1 MTSIQML
8 PPVPRPPH
16 DPNVLTLDISRGWR
30 AAALNAVVVAPR
42 DGTLQLALT
51 AGARDLHEP
60 SGSFGGLVPPAWV
73 TIGEGGDIWLLDRT
87 KGTIAKFDDCTCGFV
102 TVPHT
107 GGSGHGA
114 RQFVE
119 ARAIVATCGNLV
131 VVDRAAARLSVFSQR
146 GYALREHVTPPAS
159 AQPVPW
165 QPTCIAADS
174 RGHLYVGDPANGVVH
189 RFSTRG
195 VWLSAIGGVGSV
207 EHLAVDR
214 HDRLHVAVATS
225 PAVLVFAPDG
235 TPLEPVRSRDAIA
248 SRFAALPFR
257 VTAAGVIDFAHHHH
271 CCTAAFDATGAP
283 LAGGAPATKVT
294 FATAGTYRTAPL
306 DSDIARCQWHR
317 VTLTADLPP
326 GCSVMVCTRTSEL
339 AEPDDLVAALPDAAW
354 ETRAVA
360 RRPTG
365 SDGTCVEWDCLVRSG
380 PGRFAWLEL
389 RLQGDGKATP
399 RVHCVTL
406 ESPRVSLS
414 RWLPGVFVHDP
425 DAGDFTDRF
434 LSLFDTTLRSIESQL
449 DQQAGLFDPRSSPA
463 TSPSAGAPDF
473 LSWLAGWVGIA
484 LDRNWPE
491 ARRREY
497 LRRAPALFDA
507 RGTVAG
513 LRSMLLLYL
522 GLRDDA
528 PSVAGTCGCGGE
540 ADKMQEALRCE
551 PRCDPCAPPP
561 PPRAHRAPALLLEHW
576 RLRRW
581 LFVGGARL
589 GEDAA
594 LWGTAI
600 VGRSQLGRGART
612 GITRLVGTQDPF
624 RDPMHVY
631 ASTFTVFVP
640 ARVVCDDAAR
650 RGLEALLRD
659 ESPAHTRWHLE
670 PVSPRFRIGVQSMI
684 GYDSVVGR
692 YPAAG
697 VTVDQSTLGRATI
710 LGGPPGDPATP
721 PMRVGTTARIGST
734 TTLQ

>member
-1 MTSIQML
+1 MTSFPML

-16 DPNVLTLDISRGWR
+16 DPSVLTLDAGRGWR
-30 AAALNAVVVAPR
+30 AAFLDAAVIAAR
-42 DGTLQLALT
+42 DGALQLDLT

-60 SGSFGGLVPPAWV
+60 SGSLGGLVPPAWV
-73 TIGEGGDIWLLDRT
+73 TVSEAGDIWLLDRAS
-87 KGTIAKFDDCTCGFV
+87 GRLAKFDDCDCRFV

-107 GGSGHGA
+107 GGLGVGA
-114 RQFVE
+114 RQFTDP
-119 ARAIVATCGNLV
+119 RGIVATCGNLV
-131 VVDRAAARLSVFSQR
+131 VVDRGAARLSVFSQR

-165 QPTCIAADS
+165 QPTCIAADAH
-174 RGHLYVGDPANGVVH
+174 GHLYVGDPANGAVH

-195 VWLSAIGGVGSV
+195 VWLSALVGLGDV
-207 EHLAVDR
+207 QHLAVDR
-214 HDRLHVAVATS
+214 HNRLYVVVSTLAE
-225 PAVLVFAPDG
+225 VLVFAHDG
-235 TPLEPVRSRDAIA
+235 TPLEAATSRDAIA
-248 SRFAALPFR
+248 RRFAPLPFR
-257 VTAAGVIDFAHHHH
+257 VTPAGVIDFSHHHD
-271 CCTAAFDATGAP
+271 CCCEAFDATGAALP
-283 LAGGAPATKVT
+283 GGAPATKVT
-294 FATAGTYRTAPL
+294 FATAGSYRSAPL
-306 DSDIARCQWHR
+306 DSDIAQCQWHR
-317 VTLTADLPP
+317 VTLTAAIPP
-326 GCSVMVCTRTSEL
+326 GCSVTVYTRTSEL

-360 RRPTG
+360 RRAAG
-365 SDGTCVEWDCLVRSG
+365 SDGACVEWDCLVRSG

-389 RLQGDGKATP
+389 RLQGDGKGTP
-399 RVHCVTL
+399 RVHCVTI

-434 LSLFDTTLRSIESQL
+434 LSLFDTTLRSIESRL
-449 DQQAGLFDPRSSPA
+449 DLQAGLFDPRSTPA
-463 TSPSAGAPDF
+463 ESPSAGAPDF

-484 LDRNWPE
+484 LDRSWPE

-497 LRRAPALFDA
+497 LRRAPALFDE

-522 GLRDDA
+522 GLRDDRRE
-528 PSVAGTCGCGGE
+528 PSTGGGCGC
-540 ADKMQEALRCE
+540 AATAARCE
-551 PRCDPCAPPP
+551 PRVDPCAAP
-561 PPRAHRAPALLLEHW
+561 PPRHAHRAPALLLEHW

-594 LWGTAI
+594 LWGNAI
-600 VGRSQLGRGART
+600 VSRSRLGDGART
-612 GITRLVGTQDPF
+612 GVTRLIGTQDPF

-640 ARVVCDDAAR
+640 ASLACDATAR

-670 PVSPRFRIGVQSMI
+670 YVAPRFRVGVQSMI

-692 YPAAG
+692 YPAPG
-697 VTVDQSTLGRATI
+697 VTVDQSTLGRSTI
-710 LGGPPGDPATP
+710 LGGPPGDPVTP
-721 PMRVGTTARIGST
+721 PLRVGTSARIGST